1 MKGVEE
7 ILTSLQTNHGRL
19 SEAGIERLAR
29 RVGLDA
35 LWEDHMGSGAS
46 TRTLI
51 IAGSALALEIDF
63 ANNVVKKVS
72 LSFPESPEIVTRHTD
87 KAGAILL
94 RDLEFRP
101 NESPLTKMLDR
112 FAANLERLAQLD
124 KLSIIPGLNCHE
136 AIAGIYESL
145 ERLHLWEVGR
155 LREGVEMVK
164 SDGDGI
170 ERTAMCTK
178 SGKPVMHTRDRLGL
192 SLDYWQEKRRIG
204 GKASEK
210 TWSILVDCAPSPAL
224 GYLPIRVSENWISTN
239 IQKADPPAEHLL
251 LAPEHGPLLDWLEP
265 ENILLPSTDPP
276 KPDAMEGVEQA
287 ATGQKYPEVMFVA
300 KFDPPVIIPY
310 SLAAQIHH
318 STNATMDVFQTTT
331 FDGLMFPRGPDDK
344 VDSESRVISREVEV
358 PIFTKEGGK
367 TTHTHLPKLWIVKID
382 YGRSLTELPFSHPR
396 QLVEMLPALRQ
407 YAFLSTLLGKSFG
420 ADSKPVA
427 LESPKTNRKS
437 KRAEFA
443 DFMAQ
448 TSLPEGGPLRYDV
461 ALYTQPALKL
471 QVAFPFR
478 GRDALVAFEI
488 KLNGVVEVVGQNI
501 LHEKAGDENEG
512 KQKALTE
519 ADLGK
524 MLEITEDIGIWLE
537 FVKRRLGGS

>member
-1 MKGVEE
+1 
-7 ILTSLQTNHGRL
+7 
-19 SEAGIERLAR
+19 
-29 RVGLDA
+29 
-35 LWEDHMGSGAS
+35 MGSGGS

-51 IAGSALALEIDF
+51 IAGSALALDIDF
-63 ANNVVKKVS
+63 ANNVVKTVS

-94 RDLEFRP
+94 RDLEFLP
-101 NESPLTKMLDR
+101 TESPLTKMLDR

-124 KLSIIPGLNCHE
+124 KLSVIPGLNCHE

-145 ERLHLWEVGR
+145 EKLHLWEVER
-155 LREGVEMVK
+155 LREGGEMIEK
-164 SDGDGI
+164 DGDEI

-224 GYLPIRVSENWISTN
+224 GYLPIRVSENWLSAN
-239 IQKADPPAEHLL
+239 IQKADPPAEDLL
-251 LAPEHGPLLDWLEP
+251 LAPEHGPILDWLEP
-265 ENILLPSTDPP
+265 ENTLLPSTDPP

-287 ATGQKYPEVMFVA
+287 TGQKYPDIMFVA
-300 KFDPPVIIPY
+300 KFDPPVIVPY

-318 STNATMDVFQTTT
+318 STNATIDVFQTST

-344 VDSESRVISREVEV
+344 IDSESRVISREVEV
-358 PIFTKEGGK
+358 PIFTKDGGK
-367 TTHTHLPKLWIVKID
+367 TTHTHQPKLWIAKVD
-382 YGRSLTELPFSHPR
+382 YGRSLMELPFSHPR

-420 ADSKPVA
+420 ADSKPV
-427 LESPKTNRKS
+427 PIGGRKTNRKS
-437 KRAEFA
+437 KKAEFA
-443 DFMAQ
+443 DFMSQ
-448 TSLPEGGPLRYDV
+448 TSIPEGGPERYDV

-471 QVAFPFR
+471 QVAFPLR
-478 GRDALVAFEI
+478 GRDAMVAFEI

-501 LHEKAGDENEG
+501 LKAGDEGKG
-512 KQKALTE
+512 KQRLLTV

-524 MLEITEDIGIWLE
+524 ILEITEDIGIWLE
-537 FVKRRLGGS
+537 FVKRRLGEA